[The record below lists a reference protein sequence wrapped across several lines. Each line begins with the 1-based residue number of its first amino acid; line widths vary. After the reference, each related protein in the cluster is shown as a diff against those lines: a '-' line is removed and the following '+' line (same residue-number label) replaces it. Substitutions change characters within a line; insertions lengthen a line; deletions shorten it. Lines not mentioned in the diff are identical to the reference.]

1 MNGALEST
9 RRFQM
14 TGRKMILGYTLAMP
28 AFHHH
33 RPSVAVPVRTSAFAQ
48 LQTFTSRL
56 SWPDE

>member
-28 AFHHH
+28 AFHHYQT
-33 RPSVAVPVRTSAFAQ
+33 SVAVPVGTSAFA
-48 LQTFTSRL
+48 R
-56 SWPDE
+56 